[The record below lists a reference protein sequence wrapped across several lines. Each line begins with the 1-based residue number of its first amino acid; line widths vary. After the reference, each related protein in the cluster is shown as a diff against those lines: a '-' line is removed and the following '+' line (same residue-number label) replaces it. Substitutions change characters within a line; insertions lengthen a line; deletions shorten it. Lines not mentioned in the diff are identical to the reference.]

1 MEDFSLEAKMGLFKR
16 RRLEMG
22 MGNESR
28 ERHDFF
34 IFIFM
39 ESLVWM
45 RQGAY
50 RSVQFLKDSNRHN
63 TSCALI
69 MRFHN
74 FKNCWMNEFTHWF
87 IHHLFSP
94 LTYIRFGGAFLGV
107 WVLDRQILT
116 MKNFSFL
123 KTLLPVCG
131 IRSLP
136 TQGGI
141 RHPARLKVFHA
152 HGFRV
157 PGAPVNTPCFLHRK
171 GAAWHTVMQGLAF
184 VGYIWHCGKITLT
197 LCDLVWET
205 FSIPQPSFITEAVTI
220 ASYWG
225 HCWRSGWKSKAKQVK
240 FCLGLKLSAII

>member
-1 MEDFSLEAKMGLFKR
+1 MEDFSLEAKICGLFKR

-22 MGNESR
+22 MGNKSR
-28 ERHDFF
+28 ERHDFL

-39 ESLVWM
+39 ESFVWM

-74 FKNCWMNEFTHWF
+74 FKNCWMNEFTRWF

-123 KTLLPVCG
+123 KTLLLVCG
-131 IRSLP
+131 VGSLP

-157 PGAPVNTPCFLHRK
+157 PGAPVLLFYHSLLSAPEGNSLADCDAGAGICGLH
-171 GAAWHTVMQGLAF
+171 
-184 VGYIWHCGKITLT
+184 LT
-197 LCDLVWET
+197 LRQKSPWRC
-205 FSIPQPSFITEAVTI
+205 VTL
-220 ASYWG
+220 
-225 HCWRSGWKSKAKQVK
+225 CEKP
-240 FCLGLKLSAII
+240 FPFLSLLS